1 MAVPDWAIEYGVI
14 FILGLIAGLLVRF
27 LILIVAVVVAAVVII
42 WLLGYI
48 ASSLLSSLPTFTGQV
63 VAGLSIGPQLLF
75 TVGALVFIV
84 GLFLGIL
91 LTTRLRSL
99 DRPPS
104 S

>member
-1 MAVPDWAIEYGVI
+1 MTVPDWVIEYAVI

-48 ASSLLSSLPTFTGQV
+48 ASSLLSSLPTFTGQFI
-63 VAGLSIGPQLLF
+63 AGLSIGPQILF

-84 GLFLGIL
+84 GVFLGIL
-91 LTTRLRSL
+91 LTTRLRGT
-99 DRPPS
+99 DRPPTS
-104 S
+104 